1 MCYRQRERSGN
12 DPSLSLQMNPAPR
25 SAQKPAARGRPSG
38 EGPRAIPLLRFH
50 VQQAFG
56 HGSSSAAFSP
66 QDSLP
71 LSFPFGTVRSPRP
84 QQAPGDRGARA
95 EQPGDFAASR
105 EARPG
110 RAAGPAGR
118 WRCAAPFG
126 PSGARAG
133 ASGDARSSKFLGPF
147 PDPHE
152 CLWPSVA
159 SSLRLRDSSWPCFQA
174 LDVNRCPMLLF
185 FFRVKSG
192 FASVLKPILTA
203 QAS

>member
-1 MCYRQRERSGN
+1 MRYRQRERSGN

-95 EQPGDFAASR
+95 ARGLRRQPRG
-105 EARPG
+105 EARA
-110 RAAGPAGR
+110 RRRAGR
-118 WRCAAPFG
+118 QMALCRAFWALGCP
-126 PSGARAG
+126 AG

-159 SSLRLRDSSWPCFQA
+159 SSLRLRDSSWPRFQA

-185 FFRVKSG
+185 FPGEIGVCKR
-192 FASVLKPILTA
+192 P
-203 QAS
+203 

>member
-1 MCYRQRERSGN
+1 MRYRQRERSGN

-126 PSGARAG
+126 PSGARPARAG
-133 ASGDARSSKFLGPF
+133 TRAAQSFSGLSRTHTNVCGLQWPVPLGCATLPGRVFRLSMLTDAL
-147 PDPHE
+147 
-152 CLWPSVA
+152 C
-159 SSLRLRDSSWPCFQA
+159 C
-174 LDVNRCPMLLF
+174 F

>member
-1 MCYRQRERSGN
+1 MRYRQRERSGN

-110 RAAGPAGR
+110 RAAGRQMALCRAFWALGCP
-118 WRCAAPFG
+118 
-126 PSGARAG
+126 AG

-159 SSLRLRDSSWPCFQA
+159 SSLRLRDSSWPRFQA